1 MTTLLP
7 QEAPDRRTP
16 RPLAAQ
22 PTTTARALRV
32 LPHIDVV
39 TDTSPPWTV
48 PTTPDYALDPHL
60 DFPATSRHLQSG
72 AAA

>member
-1 MTTLLP
+1 MTELLP
-7 QEAPDRRTP
+7 QEAPDRTP
-16 RPLAAQ
+16 FPLI
-22 PTTTARALRV
+22 ARRSAPGRILRV

-48 PTTPDYALDPHL
+48 PTTPDYALDPYV
-60 DFPATSRHLQSG
+60 DFLATSRHLQAG